1 MRTTGTYRQGIE
13 RYVPSP
19 SEALILLGFYLFCFP
34 QPFFDSQALFGG
46 NDNDA
51 VAGLSTFVVAVVA
64 WVAGVA
70 LRSVTNDMRWWLL
83 IGVAVLILI
92 PWLSLNTFQL
102 GLMTQTV
109 YFAILILGLN
119 VVTGLTGQVSLGHGA
134 LVGLSAYTTAI
145 LMTHWDW
152 SIYPAMVVGV
162 VVTTIVGFALG
173 VPALRLAGP
182 YLAIATLAAAIIF
195 PLVMKLDD
203 FEKYTGTVQGLKI
216 APDRQ
221 PEPPGTIDDALRSNS
236 LSRIPD
242 QREFLREQVADPD
255 TPASVRDRAKQQ
267 LDREE
272 GVFAQA
278 TWLYYLTVIPAILL
292 LYGYWNLARSRIGR
306 AFVAVRDQD
315 VAATSMGINVA
326 LYKVLAFGISAFYAG
341 VTGALL
347 FMAIAFVSP
356 ESFDLVNLSINPLA
370 YLVIGGLASTGG
382 SVIGA
387 VGLKW
392 IPEMTGLFAREYTE
406 FDLLQGA
413 LVGLLLIVVMTRL
426 PQGIWGMCVAA
437 NRLPW
442 ATLWARVRSWAL
454 AQTFATI
461 LPLVVGVLIVI
472 LVGVWIGLF
481 WAVMVTGILVVAPRD
496 VWSGAGR
503 LLERLSGRW
512 QRGRNESPQP
522 DVT

>member
-1 MRTTGTYRQGIE
+1 MKPTGSYREGIE
-13 RYVPSP
+13 RYVPSA
-19 SEALILLGFYLFCFP
+19 SEALILLGLFLFCFP
-34 QPFFDSQALFGG
+34 QPFFDGQALFGG
-46 NDNDA
+46 NDNVA
-51 VAGLSTFVVAVVA
+51 VAGLSTFVVAIVA

-70 LRSVTNDMRWWLL
+70 LRSYLNDMRCWLV
-83 IGVAVLILI
+83 IGAALLVLV

-109 YFAILILGLN
+109 YFAILIFGLN
-119 VVTGLTGQVSLGHGA
+119 VVTGLTGQISLGHGA

-152 SIYPAMVVGV
+152 NVYPAMLVGV
-162 VVTTIVGFALG
+162 FVTTVVGFALG

-195 PLVMKLDD
+195 PLIMKLDA
-203 FEKYTGTVQGLKI
+203 FEEYSGTVQGLKVG
-216 APDRQ
+216 AERQ
-221 PEPPGTIDDALRSNS
+221 PKPPGIINDWLTSDSLVKIPEQRQFLQEQVDDPETPAPVR
-236 LSRIPD
+236 
-242 QREFLREQVADPD
+242 QRAREQL
-255 TPASVRDRAKQQ
+255 K
-267 LDREE
+267 REE
-272 GVFAQA
+272 GVFSQA
-278 TWLYYLTVIPAILL
+278 VWLYYLTVIPAILGL
-292 LYGYWNLARSRIGR
+292 VGYWNLARSRIGR

-326 LYKVLAFGISAFYAG
+326 LYKVLSFGISAFYAG

-347 FMAIAFVSP
+347 FMVIGFVSP

-382 SVIGA
+382 SVVAAI
-387 VGLKW
+387 GLKW
-392 IPEMTGLFAREYTE
+392 VPEMTGLFAREYTE

-426 PQGIWGMCVAA
+426 PQGIWGACVAA

-442 ATLWARVRSWAL
+442 VRLWARARGWAASQTVASGAAVGTAVL
-454 AQTFATI
+454 AV
-461 LPLVVGVLIVI
+461 LVVGIWL
-472 LVGVWIGLF
+472 GLF
-481 WAVMVTGILVVAPRD
+481 WAVMLSGVLIVAPRD
-496 VWSGAGR
+496 VWSGPTGLVRR
-503 LLERLSGRW
+503 LNVRAR
-512 QRGRNESPQP
+512 RRRNESPVP

>member
-1 MRTTGTYRQGIE
+1 MKPTGSYREGIE
-13 RYVPSP
+13 RYVPSA
-19 SEALILLGFYLFCFP
+19 SEALILLGLFLFCFP
-34 QPFFDSQALFGG
+34 LPFFDGQALFGG
-46 NDNDA
+46 NDNAA
-51 VAGLSTFVVAVVA
+51 VAGLSTFVVAIVA

-70 LRSVTNDMRWWLL
+70 LRSYMNDMRWWMI
-83 IGVAVLILI
+83 IGAAVLVLI
-92 PWLSLNTFQL
+92 PWLSLNTIQL

-119 VVTGLTGQVSLGHGA
+119 VVTGLTGQISIGHGA

-152 SIYPAMVVGV
+152 NVYPAMLVGIF
-162 VVTTIVGFALG
+162 VTTAVGFALG

-195 PLVMKLDD
+195 PLIMKLDS
-203 FEKYTGTVQGLKI
+203 FEEYSGTVQGLKVS
-216 APDRQ
+216 ADRQ
-221 PEPPGTIDDALRSNS
+221 PRPPGIINDALTSDS
-236 LSRIPD
+236 LVKIPEQRQFLQD
-242 QREFLREQVADPD
+242 QVDDPNTPPAVVA
-255 TPASVRDRAKQQ
+255 RAKEQ
-267 LDREE
+267 LKREE
-272 GVFAQA
+272 GVFSQA
-278 TWLYYLTVIPAILL
+278 VWLYYLAVIPAILGI
-292 LYGYWNLARSRIGR
+292 YAYWNLARSRVGR

-315 VAATSMGINVA
+315 VAATSMGINVP

-347 FMAIAFVSP
+347 FMVIGFVSP

-387 VGLKW
+387 IGLKW
-392 IPEMTGLFAREYTE
+392 VPEMTGLFAREYTE

-426 PQGIWGMCVAA
+426 PRGIWGACVAA
-437 NRLPW
+437 NSHSW
-442 ATLWARVRSWAL
+442 AQHWSRVQGWAR
-454 AQTFATI
+454 AQTVASGLAMGAAVLVI
-461 LPLVVGVLIVI
+461 LVVGFWL
-472 LVGVWIGLF
+472 GLF
-481 WAVMVTGILVVAPRD
+481 WAVMMTGVLAVAPTD
-496 VWSGAGR
+496 VWLGPVSLAQRINLR
-503 LLERLSGRW
+503 LRR
-512 QRGRNESPQP
+512 RRNESPEP